1 MSLHSL
7 VLLLYIEYVSVTTK
21 IKKLDPSMA
30 TEVQCMFKNRLFS
43 VFLFCLLRQTG
54 KAET

>member
-1 MSLHSL
+1 MSSHSL
-7 VLLLYIEYVSVTTK
+7 VLLLYIEYVSDTTK